1 MAKLPEY
8 YAEEKARKALERQ
21 AKLEAQREA
30 KAQEKLDQMPTDEE
44 IKEKVQAQLEREK
57 KFKETVA
64 KKQSLEVLFPFTEG
78 TYNSTP

>member
-1 MAKLPEY
+1 MARLPSY

-30 KAQEKLDQMPTDEE
+30 KAQEKMDALPTDEE

-57 KFKETVA
+57 KFKETVF
-64 KKQSLEVLFPFTEG
+64 KDVESFLKGELNE
-78 TYNSTP
+78 N